1 MVPVS
6 TIRDDRTVKDC
17 LTVQAN
23 GAQELNAQPSLPAL
37 RNEVSSV
44 PDLRPRIHEVPLRYK
59 TIVDAKVVIVSQ
71 AMQAED
77 LNMFHQSLANG
88 LTCEAQVEA
97 IGKMP
102 SVRSLYRW
110 IADFKRDGAIGL
122 CPQHSVESGRGRK
135 VPEDV
140 QNKLLKI
147 LLNPNKIAVAT
158 AVNLVKDHYRVQ
170 KKEIGCSY
178 RTMLR
183 WVEDWKLDHLEEW
196 TLAREGM
203 KAYREKVNRTVLR
216 DWSLVSVGDCWIS
229 DGHTIEV
236 MLIDPRDGKPRKHEI
251 IAWFDA
257 SSRMPVGA
265 AINLTENTEVI
276 QLSFRNAALFCGY
289 KPLVVYVDN
298 GKAYKG
304 KYFSGSKKSAED
316 IEIEIQ
322 GVFARL
328 GIEVVNSLPYNAKAK
343 TIERWWQD
351 LQNQVERLMPGW
363 TGNHAMAKPA
373 NMARDEKWQKQQ
385 FPHKAVTI
393 EQFKEIFEYW
403 AINIYGSKPHP
414 EYKDKTRLE
423 VFNEGSAAIPHERRI
438 SPEELNH
445 MLMVIE
451 KKRITNQGITINKT
465 IYWDEALVRYVGR
478 DLIVR
483 WDFWDI
489 RSILVYDEKDQFIC
503 QAPMRRFQD
512 PLVKLRGDESIA
524 KRSLEADLA
533 DVKRIERQAKQST
546 NELLKR
552 VSDATNDMVDSLP
565 MPEIGLI
572 DERPLMPS
580 LPIKE
585 ESIDDK
591 IAKLDIPAS
600 TPEEPKDGI
609 SEATRKELKSIGI
622 DI

>member
-1 MVPVS
+1 VAEIKSLDVS
-6 TIRDDRTVKDC
+6 PT
-17 LTVQAN
+17 
-23 GAQELNAQPSLPAL
+23 LPAETL
-37 RNEVSSV
+37 SPL
-44 PDLRPRIHEVPLRYK
+44 PDLRPRIHEVPLKYK
-59 TIVDAKVVIVSQ
+59 AQVDAKVAIVSQ
-71 AMQAED
+71 AMEADD
-77 LNMFHQSLANG
+77 LNLFHQSLTNG
-88 LTCEAQVEA
+88 LICEAQVAEL
-97 IGKMP
+97 GKMP
-102 SVRSLYRW
+102 SLRTLYRW
-110 IADFKRDGAIGL
+110 VAELKKDGAIGL
-122 CPQHSVESGRGRK
+122 CPQHSVSGGRGRK

-158 AVNLVKDHYRVQ
+158 AVNLVRDHYRVQ

-183 WVEDWKLDHLEEW
+183 WVEDWKRENPEPW
-196 TLAREGM
+196 TLSRDGM
-203 KAYREKVNRTVLR
+203 KAYREKMNRTVLR
-216 DWSLVSVGDCWIS
+216 DWTLTNVGDCWIS

-236 MLIDPRDGKPRKHEI
+236 LLIDPRDGKPRKHEI

-257 SSRMPVGA
+257 ASRMPVGA

-276 QLSFRNAALFCGY
+276 QLSFRNAALFAGY
-289 KPLVVYVDN
+289 KPLIVYVDN
-298 GKAYKG
+298 GKAYKS

-316 IEIEIQ
+316 IDIELQ

-328 GIEVVNSLPYNAKAK
+328 GIDVVNSLPYNAKAK
-343 TIERWWQD
+343 TIERWWLD
-351 LQNQVERLMPGW
+351 LQNQVERLLPSW

-403 AINIYGSKPHP
+403 AINIYGAKPHP
-414 EYKDKTRLE
+414 DYKDMTKLQ
-423 VFNEGSAAIPHERRI
+423 VFEAGSAAIPQDRRI

-465 IYWDEALVRYVGR
+465 IYWDEALVRFVGR

-483 WDFWDI
+483 WDFWDV
-489 RSILVYDEKDQFIC
+489 RSILVYDEKDMFIC

-512 PLVKLRGDESIA
+512 PLVKLRGENSIA
-524 KRSLEADLA
+524 RRELEADLSE
-533 DVKRIERQAKQST
+533 VKRIERTAKKAT

-565 MPEIGLI
+565 MPEVGLI
-572 DERPLMPS
+572 DERSLMPRM
-580 LPIKE
+580 LPRE
-585 ESIDDK
+585 ETIDDK
-591 IAKLDIPAS
+591 IAKLEIPEP